1 MSGGPSGGANGSPNG
16 YPGGTGGVFSGRAVG
31 LLVAVGLLSFAAAA
45 LVGIYADPQTDGA
58 YGGNAY
64 SYSAIGHKAWTEV
77 LGDLGIPVVVSRHDS
92 ASRAYYDDGVLVLAQ
107 PHHDADGLL
116 ALEQAWETDR
126 VLVVLP
132 KWTGWPGYEN
142 RRWIKTLRPLDATA
156 VTRALEVIDEDAR
169 LVRRDGTETWR
180 SQDWDILPSLE
191 NPQLIVSE
199 TITPIVYSEAGVLL
213 GEYRT
218 SDTTLWLL
226 ADPDV
231 ISNSGIDEGDNAAFA
246 VAMVSALLPPGSAVV
261 FDETIH
267 GFTVSP
273 DLWKALLSFPL
284 NLAVLQSL
292 LAVAVLVWATV
303 GRFGAPLPPRPR
315 LQAGKQVLI
324 ANTASLFE
332 YAGDVSNILHRYRDT
347 CLRDLARHLHIPP
360 DIPLRHDERALVHW
374 LNQVGDARGTSQ
386 RYSEVN
392 RAVTAAIDDSARAVT
407 RTLRAAAQLYRWKQE
422 MIHGHR
428 ADPDSL
434 RPGQGAGAQDGR
446 RTGRRT

>member
-1 MSGGPSGGANGSPNG
+1 MSEAGGRSGGGS
-16 YPGGTGGVFSGRAVG
+16 GGVFSGRVVG
-31 LLVAVGLLSFAAAA
+31 LLIGVGLLSFAAAA
-45 LVGIYADPQTDGA
+45 LVGVYADPQTERTFGA
-58 YGGNAY
+58 NAY
-64 SYSAIGHKAWTEV
+64 SYSAIGHKAWAEV
-77 LGDLGIPVVVSRHDS
+77 LEDLGIPVVVSRHDS
-92 ASRAYYDDGVLVLAQ
+92 ASKAYYNDGLLVLAQ
-107 PHHDADGLL
+107 PDQDADGLL
-116 ALEQAWETDR
+116 AVEQAWDTDR

-142 RRWIKTLRPLDATA
+142 RRWIKTLRLLDTATVA
-156 VTRALEVIDEDAR
+156 RVLEVVDEDAR
-169 LVRRDGTETWR
+169 LVRREGTETWL
-180 SQDWDILPSLE
+180 SHDWDILPSLE
-191 NPQLIVSE
+191 SPQLIVSE

-231 ISNSGIDEGDNAAFA
+231 IANSGIDEGDNAAFA
-246 VAMVSALLPPGSAVV
+246 VAMVSALLLRGSAVV

-267 GFTVSP
+267 GFTFSP

-332 YAGDVSNILHRYRDT
+332 YAGDAADILRRYRET
-347 CLRDLARHLHIPP
+347 CLRDLAYHLHIPRE
-360 DIPLRHDERALVHW
+360 IPPHHDARALVHW

-392 RAVTAAIDDSARAVT
+392 RAVTTAIDDPDRAVT
-407 RTLRAAAQLYRWKQE
+407 RILRAAAQLYRWKQE

-434 RPGQGAGAQDGR
+434 RPGQGTGAQDRR
-446 RTGRRT
+446 RTGRRA